1 MERVNSMSKDDASSS
16 KRHSRNASYNRTKL
30 ARRSTKGPLD
40 FDDPLAP
47 QPSLTPTTTTTEAAN
62 VPISPTP
69 QISSSD
75 PLSSESPLLPLRA
88 QTPSVPPKDLSFLL
102 QPGNFHPVNQRDIPP
117 PFRSIPTPSASLP
130 TLLSQGH
137 YGAAAVLAAN
147 LLTTSP
153 SLPQDRIFSLVY
165 TRLACLTLAN
175 QTTLAAQESLVL
187 GDTDSAFYHTFS
199 PSPPSAPSAPSA
211 PSQKDENT
219 KISDENIV
227 PWKLRVLCVRL
238 QSKGYKDLK
247 RGISGY
253 YDLAK
258 SARHAAK
265 RAITVNNA
273 EDVVRWSSR
282 LKDLGFRVGNALIE
296 NGDLEC
302 AIRHFSSLYAFAAD
316 EAEKR
321 ALGGRLATL
330 KIKIGDWDGAKKI
343 IDEMVSGGESDQ
355 RAEEGDSEAREKSHQ
370 VDILKALVATAS
382 GDYDLAAN
390 QWRALLEGGD
400 GGDNDN
406 GRNLREDNASY
417 AILAQQNLAVCLL
430 YTGQIGEASRLLE
443 DLLSRD
449 QAFPAMTFN
458 LATIYELKSEKARM
472 WKMEL
477 AGRVAEMVREESRKG
492 EEDGTEGGKKDIKK
506 DWVMSDFK
514 L

>member
-1 MERVNSMSKDDASSS
+1 M
-16 KRHSRNASYNRTKL
+16 
-30 ARRSTKGPLD
+30 
-40 FDDPLAP
+40 
-47 QPSLTPTTTTTEAAN
+47 
-62 VPISPTP
+62 
-69 QISSSD
+69 
-75 PLSSESPLLPLRA
+75 
-88 QTPSVPPKDLSFLL
+88 
-102 QPGNFHPVNQRDIPP
+102 
-117 PFRSIPTPSASLP
+117 
-130 TLLSQGH
+130 
-137 YGAAAVLAAN
+137 
-147 LLTTSP
+147 
-153 SLPQDRIFSLVY
+153 
-165 TRLACLTLAN
+165 
-175 QTTLAAQESLVL
+175 
-187 GDTDSAFYHTFS
+187 
-199 PSPPSAPSAPSA
+199 
-211 PSQKDENT
+211 
-219 KISDENIV
+219 
-227 PWKLRVLCVRL
+227 LCVRL

-430 YTGQIGEASRLLE
+430 YTGQIGEVTSLYPR
-443 DLLSRD
+443 
-449 QAFPAMTFN
+449 FY
-458 LATIYELKSEKARM
+458 LATLLI
-472 WKMEL
+472 
-477 AGRVAEMVREESRKG
+477 
-492 EEDGTEGGKKDIKK
+492 
-506 DWVMSDFK
+506 FPFF
-514 L
+514 

>member
-1 MERVNSMSKDDASSS
+1 
-16 KRHSRNASYNRTKL
+16 
-30 ARRSTKGPLD
+30 
-40 FDDPLAP
+40 PLAP
-47 QPSLTPTTTTTEAAN
+47 QPSPTPTPTTAEAAN
-62 VPISPTP
+62 VPIPPTR

-75 PLSSESPLLPLRA
+75 PLSSESPLIPLRA

-102 QPGNFHPVNQRDIPP
+102 QPGNFHPLNQHDIPP

-130 TLLSQGH
+130 TLLSQGN

-147 LLTTSP
+147 LLTTSR
-153 SLPQDRIFSLVY
+153 SLPRDKIFSLLY

-187 GDTDSAFYHTFS
+187 GDTDSAFYHTIS
-199 PSPPSAPSAPSA
+199 PSPLSAPSA

-219 KISDENIV
+219 QTSDENIV
-227 PWKLRVLCVRL
+227 PWELRVLCVRL
-238 QSKGYKDLK
+238 QSKGYKDPK

-265 RAITVNNA
+265 RAIAVNNT
-273 EDVVRWSSR
+273 EDVERWSSR
-282 LKDLGFRVGNALIE
+282 LKELGFRVGNALIE

-302 AIRHFSSLYAFAAD
+302 AIRHFSSLHAFAAD

-330 KIKIGDWDGAKKI
+330 KIRLGDWDGAKKL
-343 IDEMVSGGESDQ
+343 IDEMVSGGGRGESDE
-355 RAEEGDSEAREKSHQ
+355 RAESDSEAREKSYRANL
-370 VDILKALVATAS
+370 LKALVATAS
-382 GDYDLAAN
+382 GDYGLAIN
-390 QWRALLEGGD
+390 QWRALLEGGG
-400 GGDNDN
+400 GGDNDS
-406 GRNLREDNASY
+406 GINLREDKASY
-417 AILAQQNLAVCLL
+417 AVLAQQNLAVCLL
-430 YTGQIGEASRLLE
+430 YTGQIDEASGLLE
-443 DLLSRD
+443 DLLSRNP
-449 QAFPAMTFN
+449 ALPAMTFN

-492 EEDGTEGGKKDIKK
+492 EEGEGRKNEGEGKRTEGVRKGVKK